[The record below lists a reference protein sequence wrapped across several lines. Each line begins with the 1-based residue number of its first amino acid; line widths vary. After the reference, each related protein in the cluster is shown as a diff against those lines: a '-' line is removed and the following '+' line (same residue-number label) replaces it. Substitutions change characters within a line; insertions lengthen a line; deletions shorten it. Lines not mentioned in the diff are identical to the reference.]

1 MKIGLAQI
9 NTANGDL
16 EGNEKKIRS
25 VLEKAKSSGVE
36 LTIFPEL
43 ALVGYPPRD
52 FLYQHGFVEKAQ
64 TIVEKI
70 AKDF

>member
-43 ALVGYPPRD
+43 ALVGYPPVIFCINMD
-52 FLYQHGFVEKAQ
+52 L
-64 TIVEKI
+64 
-70 AKDF
+70 